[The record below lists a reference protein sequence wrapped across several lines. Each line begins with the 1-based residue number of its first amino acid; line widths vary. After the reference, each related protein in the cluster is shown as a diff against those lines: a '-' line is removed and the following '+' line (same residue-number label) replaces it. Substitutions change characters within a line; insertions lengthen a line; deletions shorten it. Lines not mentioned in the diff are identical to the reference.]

1 MKEVLK
7 EKYIQYTLK
16 KKEERERRWRKAIP
30 VFDYSIISNN
40 CWGGFVYQGFRQRY
54 LSPTIGL
61 FMMGK
66 DYVKFCYHLM
76 DYLNDELTFIDQKE
90 ARYYHYFKKLDKP
103 VNYPVA
109 RLKDI
114 EIYFMHY
121 KDRLEAYEKWSRRK
135 DRINDKKLFF
145 KFSERQDVTY
155 EQIKM
160 FDELPYNKV
169 VFKNI
174 RI

>member
-1 MKEVLK
+1 MCIRDR
-7 EKYIQYTLK
+7 YIQYTLK
-16 KKEERERRWRKAIP
+16 KKEERKRRWRKAIP

-121 KDRLEAYEKWSRRK
+121 KDCLLYTSSIFIRSLNRWFWDWRQQ
-135 DRINDKKLFF
+135 
-145 KFSERQDVTY
+145 KF
-155 EQIKM
+155 I
-160 FDELPYNKV
+160 PNCIIG
-169 VFKNI
+169 N
-174 RI
+174 